1 MSLNLYRFALTLYM
15 LGTATYVLSLFLP
28 NKWTYRTATASL
40 VAGFILHTGSF
51 TSQIATVSFPPVTN
65 LHDALSFMSWAII
78 GIYLVVLIRYKIRVI
93 GVFISPV
100 ALILMLSA
108 YGMPKEIAVFVV
120 PYMKTFWLP
129 VHIILVFLGNGF
141 FAVAFAV
148 AVMYL
153 IQERQLKSKKIGKM
167 YHLLPSINILDT
179 INHMAILW
187 GFPLLTLGIIFGAV
201 VARNMRGGFFSWG
214 NNEIWTLTTWILSA
228 VLIHGRIY
236 SGWRGK
242 KAAILSIFTFIVLLI
257 TFFGINILFG
267 RGISFH

>member
-1 MSLNLYRFALTLYM
+1 M
-15 LGTATYVLSLFLP
+15 LGTSIYALSLFIP
-28 NKWTYRTATASL
+28 NKWAYRTAAASL
-40 VAGFILHTGSF
+40 VAGFIIHTGSF
-51 TSQIATVSFPPVTN
+51 TSRIAGVGFPPVTT
-65 LHDALSFMSWAII
+65 LYDALSFMAWAII
-78 GIYLVVLIRYKIRVI
+78 GIYLIVFIRYKIRII
-93 GVFISPV
+93 GVFVSPI
-100 ALILMLSA
+100 ALVLMLSA
-108 YGMPKEIAVFVV
+108 YSMPKEIDVFVI

-129 VHIILVFLGNGF
+129 AHIILVFIGNGF
-141 FAVAFAV
+141 FALAFAV

-153 IQERQLKSKKIGKM
+153 IQERQIKSKKMGRM

-179 INHMAILW
+179 INHRAILW
-187 GFPLLTLGIIFGAV
+187 GFPLLTLGIIFGAI
-201 VARNMRGGFFSWG
+201 VAGSMRGGFFTWG
-214 NNEIWTLTTWILSA
+214 NNEIWTLTTWILYA

>member
-1 MSLNLYRFALTLYM
+1 MSLNLYRFALTLYL
-15 LGTATYVLSLFLP
+15 LGTVTYVVSLFIP
-28 NKWTYRTATASL
+28 RKWVYRAAAASL

-51 TSQIATVSFPPVTN
+51 TSRIASIGFPPVTN
-65 LHDALSFMSWAII
+65 LHDALSFMAWAII
-78 GIYLVVLIRYKIRVI
+78 GIYLLILIRYKIRII
-93 GVFISPV
+93 GLFISPI

-108 YGMPKEIAVFVV
+108 YSMPNEIAVFVV

-129 VHIILVFLGNGF
+129 VHIILVFIGNGF

-153 IQERQLKSKKIGKM
+153 LQERQLKSKKMGRM

-179 INHMAILW
+179 INHRAILW
-187 GFPLLTLGIIFGAV
+187 GFPLLTLGIIFGAI
-201 VARNMRGGFFSWG
+201 VARHMRGAFLAWG
-214 NNEIWTLTTWILSA
+214 NREIWTLTTWLLYA

-242 KAAILSIFTFIVLLI
+242 KAAALSILTFIVLLI

-267 RGISFH
+267 RGIRFH